1 MTNTTKT
8 ADPLFNLVII
18 CWLFIPLLII
28 LFLFFIS
35 MLNVLA
41 DFSLTQLNL
50 LDIFQNLL
58 KINIISNNLTIQ
70 TDNLPFI
77 LAIIG
82 GFLIYCYI
90 FDLIKKKGFEIFS
103 NENQKTEFFSTLP
116 FLFLLSL
123 VLLYFLCYFS
133 PEFLTKKQDEIM
145 LVLIFLLI
153 LFISYVCYILFNKYV
168 NTYEGIKRITS
179 IRDENTQ
186 VPFYLANNDELISIS
201 FDTINI
207 FTSIIFILTFIVF
220 FIWLKYNLNFL
231 TFLIIETSLLYLHII
246 YSTIRLSPKRLCN
259 IKYKPYMNHVDESN
273 VFIILDSS
281 KGHYGI
287 LSKDDRF
294 FLVMKD
300 VISHIIPIKIKKEH
314 EIVRIERK
322 EKDKWSLIKHHG
334 ITAGKNALIKC
345 LLYFT
350 MSIGLFIV
358 FIFASRFSLFALF
371 ISIVVLITMATLFL
385 KFGFQ
390 TILRPNEH

>member
-1 MTNTTKT
+1 MTANKKT

-18 CWLFIPLLII
+18 CWLFIPLLIT

-50 LDIFQNLL
+50 LDIFQKLL
-58 KINIISNNLTIQ
+58 KINIISNNLTIE

-90 FDLIKKKGFEIFS
+90 FDLIKKKGFEIFT

-133 PEFLTKKQDEIM
+133 PQFLTKKQDEIM
-145 LVLIFLLI
+145 VVSIFLLI
-153 LFISYVCYILFNKYV
+153 LFFSYICYIFFKKYV
-168 NTYEGIKRITS
+168 NTYEGIKRITT

-231 TFLIIETSLLYLHII
+231 TFLIIEMSLLYLHII
-246 YSTIRLSPKRLCN
+246 YSTIQLSPKRLCN
-259 IKYKPYMNHVDESN
+259 IKYKPYMNHGDETN
-273 VFIILDSS
+273 VFLILDSS
-281 KGHYGI
+281 KGYYGI
-287 LSKDDRF
+287 LSKNDRF
-294 FLVMKD
+294 VLIMKD
-300 VISHIIPIKIKKEH
+300 GISHIIPIKVKNEH
-314 EIVRIERK
+314 EIVSPERN
-322 EKDKWSLIKHHG
+322 EKDKWSLIKYHG
-334 ITAGKNALIKC
+334 ITAGKNALIKGV
-345 LLYFT
+345 LYLT
-350 MSIGLFIV
+350 MSIGFFIV
-358 FIFASRFSLFALF
+358 YIFVSRFSLFTLF
-371 ISIVVLITMATLFL
+371 ISILVIVTIATLFL
-385 KFGFQ
+385 KIGFQ
-390 TILRPNEH
+390 KILRTNDH